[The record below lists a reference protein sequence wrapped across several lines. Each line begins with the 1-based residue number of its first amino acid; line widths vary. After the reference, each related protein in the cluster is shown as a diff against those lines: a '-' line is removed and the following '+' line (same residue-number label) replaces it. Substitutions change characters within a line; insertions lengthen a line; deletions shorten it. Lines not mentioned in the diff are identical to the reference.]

1 MPQRAQERAQTP
13 VPETERAQ
21 TQLAA
26 LLFSTKPEVGWD
38 LQDLS

>member
-1 MPQRAQERAQTP
+1 MRQQARGRAPVQEK
-13 VPETERAQ
+13 VRAQ

-38 LQDLS
+38 LQDLG